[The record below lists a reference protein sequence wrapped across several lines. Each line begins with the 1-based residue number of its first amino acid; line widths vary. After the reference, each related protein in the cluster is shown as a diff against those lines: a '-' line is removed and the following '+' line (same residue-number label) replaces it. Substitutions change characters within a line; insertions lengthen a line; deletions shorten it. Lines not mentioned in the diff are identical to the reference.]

1 MPVFDEKNFSLP
13 EDGEATLAMILH
25 ATPAARD
32 EARERGQLRLE
43 RATMLAERNPPAPAK
58 RPNAVTSADLH
69 PAT

>member
-1 MPVFDEKNFSLP
+1 MPVFDEKNFSLQ

-32 EARERGQLRLE
+32 EARERGRLRLE

-58 RPNAVTSADLH
+58 RPSAATSADLH